1 LRVHVHD
8 DLDARRSNV
17 FEHIRTCPRWVIA
30 LSGGVDSAVLLAL
43 AAEALGSRAVV
54 AVTGRSPAVT
64 EGEIAD
70 AAAVSASLGVAHEI
84 VSTHEMD
91 NPSYVANL
99 GDRCF
104 HCRTELFTILSAI
117 ARDREPARIAY
128 GAIVDDLGDDRPGM
142 EAAKKFGIAA
152 PLLDA
157 GLTKTDVRRLASD
170 LGLRVADKPANPCLA
185 SRIPAG
191 TPVTAGRLSQVAR
204 AESALRALGF
214 RVVRVRHHGGEA
226 RIEVPPDDLARLRDL
241 EARGAIRALVADAGF
256 ASHLLD
262 PEGYRPAGSRS
273 RKARLYSIAPQLDG
287 GQ

>member
-1 LRVHVHD
+1 VHVHD
-8 DLDARRSNV
+8 DLDALRANV
-17 FEHIRTCPRWVIA
+17 FERIRTHPRWVIA

-43 AAEALGSRAVV
+43 AAEALGTRTLV
-54 AVTGRSPAVT
+54 AITGRSPAVT
-64 EGEIAD
+64 EGEISD
-70 AAAVSASLGVAHEI
+70 AAAVAEALGVAHEI
-84 VSTHEMD
+84 VSTNEME
-91 NPSYVANL
+91 NPSYVANA

-104 HCRTELFTILSAI
+104 HCRTELFSILTAI
-117 ARDREPARIAY
+117 ARDRAPARIAY

-142 EAAKKFGIAA
+142 DAAKKFGIDA

-157 GLTKTDVRRLASD
+157 GLSKTDVRRLASS
-170 LGLRVADKPANPCLA
+170 LGLRVADKPANACLA

-191 TPVTAGRLSQVAR
+191 TPVTAERLSQVAR
-204 AESALRALGF
+204 AESALRSLGF

-241 EARGAIRALVADAGF
+241 EARGTVRAVVTDAGF
-256 ASHLLD
+256 AAHLLD

-273 RKARLYSIAPQLDG
+273 GKATLYSIAPQLDG